1 MWVNLAARAE
11 DPDGN
16 QILIPEKEFEKELMV
31 RYKDLR
37 LYEQK
42 TNGSEVW
49 GGGQHNYEP

>member
-37 LYEQK
+37 LYEKK

-49 GGGQHNYEP
+49 GGGPT